1 MFLAHYTESKSIDN
15 NSSQLS
21 DLQDHNDIRSNKG
34 LSGHHVP
41 HRFVATALYDLPF
54 GRGKKYLASSGG
66 VVNALLGGWSVNG
79 IYTLQSGFFFS
90 PTTSRNTA
98 NSERGCCRADRLGDG
113 NLPAGERTRLRW
125 FDTAVFV
132 QPAAFRYGNAGR
144 NILEGPGLKNF
155 DLGLIKNTSIREGHV
170 IQFRAEF
177 FNAWNNV
184 NFGLPDSNIA
194 SGAYGTISSAGLSR
208 EIQFGLKYLF

>member
-1 MFLAHYTESKSIDN
+1 M
-15 NSSQLS
+15 
-21 DLQDHNDIRSNKG
+21 
-34 LSGHHVP
+34 
-41 HRFVATALYDLPF
+41 
-54 GRGKKYLASSGG
+54 
-66 VVNALLGGWSVNG
+66 
-79 IYTLQSGFFFS
+79 
-90 PTTSRNTA
+90 
-98 NSERGCCRADRLGDG
+98 
-113 NLPAGERTRLRW
+113 
-125 FDTAVFV
+125 

-144 NILEGPGLKNF
+144 NILEGPGLRSF

-208 EIQFGLKYLF
+208 EIQFGLKYLSDGGQPVGGSNLINPELCPDQGSLSPVRLS